1 MSASARAEWKDGM
14 AFDIEIQG
22 HHFEIDSAQE
32 FGGQNRGPTPK
43 TLLLAGLAGC
53 TGMDVVAI
61 LQKMRQ
67 DWESFRVEVD
77 AETAESHPMVYT
89 QIGLRYIFKGKNLDQ
104 SKVERAV
111 SLSREKYCA
120 VSAMLKE
127 TAAITHEILIDR

>member
-1 MSASARAEWKDGM
+1 MSSSARAEWKDGL

-22 HHFEIDSAQE
+22 HHFEIDGDRE

-67 DWESFRVEVD
+67 EWDGFRVEVD

-89 QIGLRYIFKGKNLDQ
+89 QIRLRYIFKGKNLDQ

-120 VSAMLKE
+120 VSAMLQE
-127 TAAITHEILIDR
+127 TASITHEILIDR